1 MYYSNGEKQEY
12 TGGRSKDTIVQWVM
26 KKSGPPSAEVTCD
39 ALKAKV
45 EENKFVVAYFG
56 DVANAL
62 YTDAHVPFA
71 QGEDGVAFVHSSD
84 ADCAK
89 ANGASAPGIAF
100 FRKFEDSPL
109 AYSGAADKDALINW
123 VKPLRVPTVFEF
135 GEDEIEA
142 IFGQQQPTLFLFRGA
157 EDADKPFMTVFADAA
172 KAHKGKML
180 FSYSGVSD
188 GIQERLAEFVG
199 VTAADL
205 PTLRALQPADMK
217 KFVWDGD
224 LAALSVDAIG
234 TWIDDVTAG
243 RAAPHLKSEEPPAEQ
258 GDNVVIVGKEYAKIV
273 KDASKDVLVKYYA
286 PWCGHCK
293 KLAPVWDELAAAY
306 KDEPNLVIGKFDA
319 TVNEAEDVQIQG
331 YPTLIFYPK
340 DNKEGVKYEGERDL
354 DSIKKWLAEQSPV
367 LKGQS
372 GASEDL

>member
-1 MYYSNGEKQEY
+1 
-12 TGGRSKDTIVQWVM
+12 
-26 KKSGPPSAEVTCD
+26 
-39 ALKAKV
+39 
-45 EENKFVVAYFG
+45 
-56 DVANAL
+56 
-62 YTDAHVPFA
+62 
-71 QGEDGVAFVHSSD
+71 
-84 ADCAK
+84 
-89 ANGASAPGIAF
+89 
-100 FRKFEDSPL
+100 
-109 AYSGAADKDALINW
+109 
-123 VKPLRVPTVFEF
+123 
-135 GEDEIEA
+135 
-142 IFGQQQPTLFLFRGA
+142 
-157 EDADKPFMTVFADAA
+157 MTVFADAA

-293 KLAPVWDELAAAY
+293 KLAPVWEELATAY

-319 TVNEAEDVQIQG
+319 TANEADGVQIQG

-340 DNKEGVKYEGERDL
+340 DNKEGVKFEGERDL
-354 DSIKKWLAEQSPV
+354 ESIKKWLADNSAV
-367 LKGQS
+367 LKSQ
-372 GASEDL
+372 GANEDL